1 MFLVLILLVVV
12 IVVLVVVVAGTLT
25 PRCLNIDKPLPA
37 ANGQHKRALLDRE
50 GGRNEDQAYSRL
62 VTVLFRHFMYR
73 SSDINF
79 IYDCVDQIFVLT

>member
-1 MFLVLILLVVV
+1 MADTKGHAQGGGEEEVRDVL
-12 IVVLVVVVAGTLT
+12 
-25 PRCLNIDKPLPA
+25 
-37 ANGQHKRALLDRE
+37 
-50 GGRNEDQAYSRL
+50 NEDHADSCL